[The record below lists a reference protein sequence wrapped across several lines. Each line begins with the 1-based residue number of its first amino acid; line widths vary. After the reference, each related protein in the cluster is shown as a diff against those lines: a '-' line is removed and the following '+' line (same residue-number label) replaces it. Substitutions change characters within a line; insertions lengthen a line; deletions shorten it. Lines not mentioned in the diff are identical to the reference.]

1 MAYTRPRRRSALLV
15 VVPVLVFGLAG
26 CTAPATRA
34 EPPLVTVVAPLAP
47 LAVLAAAVATSTS
60 DTSTAGT
67 VPSLAV
73 VQPAEFLPE
82 VPSELPR
89 GGREIFP
96 TYEVIAHYGTATTAV
111 LGVLGEGTP
120 EQAGRNLLK
129 AAEPFGKASGRRIL
143 PAFELIVSVAQRS
156 PGDDGD
162 YSSYLADAEIDR
174 YLAEARK
181 IKALVILDLQPG
193 LADPLVQAKH
203 FAKYLSQP
211 DVGLALDPEWK
222 LYGNQ
227 KPGRQIGYL
236 TPASINEVSAWV
248 ADLRGRLDL
257 PEKLFVL
264 HQFQTRMIPNRETV
278 VARPGLA
285 TVIHVDGFGTRGVK
299 KDTYAALALP
309 PGGPLHNGFKL
320 FIDEDIAMF
329 NPVEAMALRPSPE
342 LITYQ

>member
-1 MAYTRPRRRSALLV
+1 
-15 VVPVLVFGLAG
+15 
-26 CTAPATRA
+26 
-34 EPPLVTVVAPLAP
+34 VAPLAP
-47 LAVLAAAVATSTS
+47 LTVLAAAVSDQPS
-60 DTSTAGT
+60 DTATAGLAPPLT
-67 VPSLAV
+67 VAQP
-73 VQPAEFLPE
+73 VQFAPA

-156 PGDDGD
+156 AGDDGD
-162 YSSYLADAEIDR
+162 YSAYIPDADIDR
-174 YLAEARK
+174 YLAEARR

-203 FAKYLSQP
+203 FEKYLSQP

-227 KPGRQIGYL
+227 QPGRQIGYM
-236 TPASINEVSAWV
+236 TPESINEVSAWL
-248 ADLRGRLDL
+248 ADLRQRLDL

-264 HQFQTRMIPNRETV
+264 HQFQTRMIPERASV
-278 VARPGLA
+278 VTRPGLA
-285 TVIHVDGFGTRGVK
+285 TVIHVDGFGSRGAK
-299 KDTYAALALP
+299 KGTYATLALP
-309 PGGPLHNGFKL
+309 SGGPLHNGFKL
-320 FIDEDIAMF
+320 FIDEDIDMF
-329 NPVEAMALRPSPE
+329 NPLEVMALRPRPE